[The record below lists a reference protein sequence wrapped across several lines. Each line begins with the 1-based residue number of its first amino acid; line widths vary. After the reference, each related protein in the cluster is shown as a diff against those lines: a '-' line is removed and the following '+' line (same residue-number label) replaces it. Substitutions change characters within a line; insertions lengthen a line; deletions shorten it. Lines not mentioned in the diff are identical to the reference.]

1 VCSFTSPAACTKA
14 SRRTSNPPL
23 HARESEHQY
32 TVQDSFEVVL
42 FSSHLYPLFR
52 LARCSTHLDIR
63 AFETESSQRTACVHV
78 VRAMLGHGRHAL
90 LCHAYGRTLARPAYA
105 GGWVNA
111 GWRAPSPF
119 PAKGSAWGLSTHLPC
134 PRPGSLPRQAAAPPR
149 LAAVSSPGF
158 TTSAG
163 GSAAPPRRLA
173 LPCPRPGSLPR
184 QAAAPPR
191 LAGLLCRVLAPVNY
205 RGRRQRRPASQAC
218 SAVSSPRLTTPAGG
232 SAAPPRR
239 LARPRIATAHAHTV
253 CRRCLFAILTLYAFL
268 CQMAAAAAP
277 AAANA
282 PAPHAVEPWH
292 YWDNNYRVVDLDTIA
307 ALSGVTWSKR
317 SLSKREKSE
326 ELHAAGLAAS
336 GARPNRPA
344 PASPLPPKVRKR
356 GNTLSALPP
365 PSHART
371 A

>member
-1 VCSFTSPAACTKA
+1 MQYASGHPRFRDREFTTYCVRTRRAGHARSWSSRTSVSPVRPHPSPSSLRWRLGQCGVACTFTVPCKGFGVGSQHA
-14 SRRTSNPPL
+14 S
-23 HARESEHQY
+23 
-32 TVQDSFEVVL
+32 
-42 FSSHLYPLFR
+42 
-52 LARCSTHLDIR
+52 
-63 AFETESSQRTACVHV
+63 
-78 VRAMLGHGRHAL
+78 
-90 LCHAYGRTLARPAYA
+90 
-105 GGWVNA
+105 
-111 GWRAPSPF
+111 
-119 PAKGSAWGLSTHLPC
+119 
-134 PRPGSLPRQAAAPPR
+134 
-149 LAAVSSPGF
+149 AVSSPGF
-158 TTSAG
+158 TTPAG
-163 GSAAPPRRLA
+163 GSAAPPR
-173 LPCPRPGSLPR
+173 S
-184 QAAAPPR
+184 
-191 LAGLLCRVLAPVNY
+191 RVLARVHY
-205 RGRRQRRPASQAC
+205 LGRRQRRPASQAC